1 MNHIQ
6 LNNQA
11 VAILILSLVFLLGS
25 CEEIENIEGN
35 KYYMVDD
42 VRKYMVDT
50 TQTNF
55 DMTDNNQI
63 TETFYIDR
71 SGFNYSDRPYYH
83 YLSSF
88 QSIGYRQ
95 GRAFAENF
103 NIAYKSS
110 FSGYDFK
117 FELTGWMDNVTIL
130 IVKWGENKVESG
142 KREWSENDY
151 WFVYDF
157 ARKKITSKIKPQIV
171 FHDSM
176 TLKNKTYYDIIEID
190 FSKLS
195 KTKRENAP
203 LKIYFAGK
211 VGLIKFVPFD
221 NVELIRNN

>member
-157 ARKKITSKIKPQIV
+157 AQKKITSKIKPQIV